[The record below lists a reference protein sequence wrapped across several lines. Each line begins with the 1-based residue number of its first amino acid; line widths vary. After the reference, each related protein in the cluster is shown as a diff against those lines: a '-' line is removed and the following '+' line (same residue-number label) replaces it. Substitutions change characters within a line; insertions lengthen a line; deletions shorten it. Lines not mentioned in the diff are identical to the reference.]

1 MKSTFLIVGS
11 ALLMTVTSC
20 GSMMEPPSTI
30 AGIVA
35 SDANFSTLKAALAA
49 AGLTETLNGTGPYTV
64 FAPTNAAF
72 AKLPPGTVDNLL
84 KPENK
89 AQLTAILLFHVVSGK
104 VPAADVVTLTSAKTL
119 NGASVSIAVSGG
131 TVTLNGNSTVTKT
144 DVPASNGVIHV
155 IDTVLLP
162 PS

>member
-1 MKSTFLIVGS
+1 
-11 ALLMTVTSC
+11 MTVTSC
-20 GSMMEPPSTI
+20 SSMMDTTPTI
-30 AGIVA
+30 AGVVA
-35 SDANFSTLKAALAA
+35 ADANFSTLKAALAA

-72 AKLPPGTVDNLL
+72 AKLPAATLESLL

-89 AQLTAILLFHVVSGK
+89 AQLSAILLYHVVPGK
-104 VPAADVVTLTSAKTL
+104 VLAADVVKLTSAKTV
-119 NGASVSIAVSGG
+119 NGANVTIAVSGG

-162 PS
+162 PAP